1 MANYAIS
8 GVWKN
13 SNNVIT
19 HYAIHHFS
27 EKENTI
33 GLATKTTKSN
43 AISLLDNS
51 QNSAI
56 TILWNYN
63 TEGWNRGATVSVVG
77 SYPNKYLR
85 TNQDGTVVDNLSN
98 LINYGLVATN
108 FS

>member
-1 MANYAIS
+1 MVNYAIS

-19 HYAIHHFS
+19 HYAIYPFND
-27 EKENTI
+27 KENTI
-33 GLATKTTKSN
+33 GLATKTTKSDVVK
-43 AISLLDNS
+43 LLDNS

-85 TNQDGTVVDNLSN
+85 THQDGTL
-98 LINYGLVATN
+98 
-108 FS
+108 